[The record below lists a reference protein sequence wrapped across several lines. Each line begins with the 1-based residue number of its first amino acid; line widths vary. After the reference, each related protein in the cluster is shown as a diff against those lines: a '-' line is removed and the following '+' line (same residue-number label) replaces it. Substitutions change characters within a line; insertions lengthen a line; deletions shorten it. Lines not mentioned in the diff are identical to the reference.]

1 MRYSANN
8 VCQFLCFFVSV
19 AMSGIAWGSPSDD
32 LKALLEK
39 GKTAEAYQLGRKT
52 PDELGNPAFDF
63 YFGVAAVN
71 SGKASEGVLAL
82 ERFLL
87 NFPDNDVARLELA
100 RGYFLAGESGRAK
113 EEFEAILAKKPAPDV
128 TRVIGE
134 YLDVIKERDTKYAS
148 SAAWYVELG
157 GGSDSNVQSGVD
169 SPDIS
174 LPVFGPVTL
183 ADGAVRRSDRFS
195 LVSGGARLT
204 FPLRR
209 NVQLFGT
216 VAGESRQNREFDT
229 FDQEFFSF
237 GGGVNLIGEKSATRF
252 SFTQALQTIDHV
264 KYRDTATL
272 TGEFGYQ
279 LAPSTSASL
288 GVQLAQF
295 RYGGDNAVRDA
306 DYNAVT
312 LGMRQRL
319 SGAWRKDFDFSLSYG
334 REEAKLGDRQD
345 LSRDLWGGHFG
356 VNISPLPSWTF
367 STGLS
372 VLKSD
377 YKATDP
383 LLLVTR
389 DDRYFSFDLGA
400 AYQLSRSWSLRAEYS
415 RSRNKSNIPLY
426 EYKRHLGSFKVRY
439 DFK

>member
-1 MRYSANN
+1 MRNSANT
-8 VCQFLCFFVSV
+8 VYQALCFFMSV
-19 AMSGIAWGSPSDD
+19 AVSAVAWGAPSDD

-39 GKTAEAYQLGRKT
+39 GKTEEAYQLGRKT

-71 SGKASEGVLAL
+71 AGKASEGVLAL
-82 ERFLL
+82 ERYLL

-100 RGYFLAGESGRAK
+100 RGYFIAGENARAK
-113 EEFEAILAKKPAPDV
+113 EEFEAILAKQPTPDV
-128 TRVIGE
+128 ARVIGE
-134 YLDVIKERDTKYAS
+134 YLDAIKERDTKYAS

-169 SPDIS
+169 SPDVS
-174 LPVFGPVTL
+174 LPVFGPITL
-183 ADGAVRRSDRFS
+183 ADSAVRRSDRFS

-204 FPLRR
+204 FPVRH
-209 NVQLFGT
+209 NVQLFGV

-229 FDQEFFSF
+229 FDQDFYSY
-237 GGGVNLIGEKSATRF
+237 GGGVSLIGEKSATRL

-264 KYRDTATL
+264 KYRDTGTL
-272 TGEFGYQ
+272 TGEYGYQ
-279 LAPSTSASL
+279 LSPSTSTSL

-312 LGMRQRL
+312 LGMKQRL
-319 SGAWRKDFDFSLSYG
+319 SGAWRNDFDFSLSYG
-334 REEAKLGDRQD
+334 REEARLGDRQD
-345 LSRDLWGGHFG
+345 LSRNLWGGHFG
-356 VNISPLPSWTF
+356 VNVSPLPSWSF
-367 STGLS
+367 SVGIS
-372 VLKSD
+372 GLKSD
-377 YKATDP
+377 YQAPDP

-415 RSRNKSNIPLY
+415 LSRNKSNLPLY
-426 EYKRHLGSFKVRY
+426 DYKRHLGSFKVRY